1 MSKDD
6 TTTTDDTTVSED
18 TTTEAVDTST
28 NEELQDTDV
37 DLESDETSF
46 EDEKDDDT
54 EEADDSEDEDED
66 TEPAESEE
74 ESKEDDE
81 QSESQEEESSE
92 ESEEDTTPDDV
103 KKHNQEMAQRRIA
116 EKRAR
121 EQELERQQQQFLEQA
136 EDDKDL
142 ALRQLQIDAYN
153 NKVERNAGKLENGI
167 ERAYSSIDLLQK
179 DAPEAARDE
188 LLRRLDD
195 FEARN
200 VEYNDFGHPVNVRGD
215 VYAFLQ
221 TEADSIKRI
230 LGEGAKTQAKAKTDQ
245 KSRTTA
251 LPSRAPKEPKTDPD
265 LDEFDKE
272 IARLM

>member
-6 TTTTDDTTVSED
+6 TTTEDTTVSEE

-46 EDEKDDDT
+46 EGEKDDET
-54 EEADDSEDEDED
+54 EEADDSEDEIED
-66 TEPAESEE
+66 TEPTESEE

-92 ESEEDTTPDDV
+92 ESEEDTTPEDV
-103 KKHNQEMAQRRIA
+103 KKHNQEMAARRIA
-116 EKRAR
+116 EKQAR
-121 EQELERQQQQFLEQA
+121 EQELARQQQDFLENA

-142 ALRQLQIDAYN
+142 ALRQLQIEAYN
-153 NKVERNAGKLENGI
+153 NKVERNQGKLENGL
-167 ERAYSSIDLLQK
+167 ERAYSSIDLLQNGT
-179 DAPEAARDE
+179 PEVKEE
-188 LLRRLDD
+188 LLRRLDA
-195 FEARN
+195 FEQQN
-200 VEYNDFGHPVNVRGD
+200 VQFNDFGHPVEVKGD
-215 VYAFLQ
+215 VYEFLKK
-221 TEADSIKRI
+221 EADSIKRI

-251 LPSRAPKEPKTDPD
+251 LPSRAPKQPKADPD

-272 IARLM
+272 LAKWM